1 MPWTMRKTT
10 ISGRVEENP
19 HSIDDSTKPAMATM
33 NTMRRPTRSDT
44 QPVNGVA
51 MAEAT
56 IYDVSTQVI
65 SSCVAFRLEAMW
77 GRATLAMVVSSTCIT
92 VATMID
98 AVSNA
103 GLRP

>member
-1 MPWTMRKTT
+1 
-10 ISGRVEENP
+10 
-19 HSIDDSTKPAMATM
+19 
-33 NTMRRPTRSDT
+33 
-44 QPVNGVA
+44 

-77 GRATLAMVVSSTCIT
+77 GRATFAMVVSSTCIT

-103 GLRP
+103 GAATLTLGGVSAGAAGAAPEDAAALVT